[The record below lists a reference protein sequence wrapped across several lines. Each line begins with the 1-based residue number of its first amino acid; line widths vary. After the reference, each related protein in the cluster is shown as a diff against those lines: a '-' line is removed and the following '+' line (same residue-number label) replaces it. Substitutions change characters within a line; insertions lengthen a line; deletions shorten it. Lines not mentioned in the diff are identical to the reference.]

1 MDSKELVLSPLGH
14 TWIFDIDGTICK
26 HNGYKIDG
34 HDTILP
40 GVKEFFNKI
49 PSDDMIVFLTSRT
62 DEYRQLTID
71 FLKESGL
78 RYNHIVFNAPYGER
92 ILVNDDKPSGL
103 HCSVSV
109 NIKRN
114 IFILNS
120 IQTDES
126 L

>member
-1 MDSKELVLSPLGH
+1 MESKELVLSPLGH

-40 GVKEFFNKI
+40 GVKEFFDKI
-49 PSDDMIVFLTSRT
+49 PADDMIVFLTSRT

-71 FLKESGL
+71 FLHENSL
-78 RYNHIVFNAPYGER
+78 RYDTIIFNAPYGER

-103 HCSVSV
+103 QCSIAL
-109 NIKRN
+109 NLKRDSFSFRG
-114 IFILNS
+114 ISIDNS
-120 IQTDES
+120 